1 MNNEHI
7 LPQVS
12 FFSLDKN
19 LEQDLNEEKL
29 TASMYSR
36 SDKIDLFLQDF
47 FGEGIKS
54 VMFCGYYVGS

>member
-7 LPQVS
+7 RPQVS
-12 FFSLDKN
+12 FFSIGKN
-19 LEQDLNEEKL
+19 LEQDLKKNWQHL
-29 TASMYSR
+29 VFYR
-36 SDKIDLFLQDF
+36 NDKVDLFLQDF